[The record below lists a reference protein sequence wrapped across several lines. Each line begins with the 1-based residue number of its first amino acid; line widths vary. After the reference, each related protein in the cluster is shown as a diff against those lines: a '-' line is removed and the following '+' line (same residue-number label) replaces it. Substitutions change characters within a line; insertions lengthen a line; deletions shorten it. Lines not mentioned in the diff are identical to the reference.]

1 MKIKVSII
9 IRTYNEED
17 WIRHCLES
25 LQRQSEKNFEIIIVD
40 NESKDNTLK
49 IAKSFNIKK
58 IYKIKKYLPGKSLNI
73 GCANA
78 KGEFLVFLSSHCLPE
93 NKDWLKNLLKNFKN
107 KKVAGV
113 YGKQSPLKFS
123 GPKDI
128 RDLYITFGNEK
139 KIQKK
144 DYFFHNANSAI
155 RRELW
160 KKNKFNE
167 KLTNIEDREW
177 GKRIIQSKYW
187 LIYEP
192 KANVFHYHGIHHGSN
207 SRRLQTTIDVI
218 NKIEDNKLLS
228 ILPSSL
234 RPENINLLIIIQFS
248 NYEKKE
254 IHNKTFISLTKYIE
268 EFRKNPNVIFI
279 KPKNFPISLVPKNYS
294 LLNAREKNFD
304 LSSTLKKCIKKS
316 ISQNFYSDFVLYLNA
331 DYIFRSK
338 NFFKKILDRA
348 CSGSYDSL
356 VPAFK
361 NYSTNIFYDNDS
373 SSYKI
378 YGSNLKNR
386 KRKTPIYSS
395 VYGVGCIT
403 KTKIVTQ
410 GMLISSKNI
419 GLVPI
424 KNKIDTL
431 RLSDFESKNYDLI
444 NNLYN
449 EKKK

>member
-1 MKIKVSII
+1 MKLISDKMNMDV
-9 IRTYNEED
+9 Y
-17 WIRHCLES
+17 
-25 LQRQSEKNFEIIIVD
+25 EII
-40 NESKDNTLK
+40 NA
-49 IAKSFNIKK
+49 AKSKPFGFKAFYPGPGLGGHCIPIDPYYLYWKAKKFGIQSNFIKLSAETNFSVINFIKK
-58 IYKIKKYLPGKSLNI
+58 KI
-73 GCANA
+73 
-78 KGEFLVFLSSHCLPE
+78 
-93 NKDWLKNLLKNFKN
+93 D
-107 KKVAGV
+107 
-113 YGKQSPLKFS
+113 Q
-123 GPKDI
+123 
-128 RDLYITFGNEK
+128 
-139 KIQKK
+139 
-144 DYFFHNANSAI
+144 
-155 RRELW
+155 
-160 KKNKFNE
+160 
-167 KLTNIEDREW
+167 
-177 GKRIIQSKYW
+177 
-187 LIYEP
+187 
-192 KANVFHYHGIHHGSN
+192 
-207 SRRLQTTIDVI
+207 
-218 NKIEDNKLLS
+218 
-228 ILPSSL
+228 IL
-234 RPENINLLIIIQFS
+234 
-248 NYEKKE
+248 
-254 IHNKTFISLTKYIE
+254 
-268 EFRKNPNVIFI
+268 
-279 KPKNFPISLVPKNYS
+279 
-294 LLNAREKNFD
+294 D
-304 LSSTLKKCIKKS
+304 KKCIKKS

-378 YGSNLKNR
+378 YGSDLKNR

-403 KTKIVTQ
+403 KTKIVSQ